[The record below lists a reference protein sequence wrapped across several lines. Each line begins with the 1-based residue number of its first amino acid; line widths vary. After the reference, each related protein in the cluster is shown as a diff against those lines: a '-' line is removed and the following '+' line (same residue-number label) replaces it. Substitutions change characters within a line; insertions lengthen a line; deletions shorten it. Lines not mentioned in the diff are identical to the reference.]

1 MPVRLTPRRLSAA
14 VAAVLT
20 LAAVTAFGVV
30 PIDTADL
37 PPAAL
42 VREQVRAREA
52 AVVTSDAAVFERQ
65 ERVQRG
71 DTLGALLDRLGVRD
85 EDLLGFVR
93 VHSVARQ
100 LLQPQPG
107 RMLSARVD
115 GQGRLVSLHY
125 LERPADLAAQARKL
139 TVDRDAHGQLRAR
152 TEAADVFRSVAIR
165 AAEVRTTLQSAL
177 DSAGIPDEVARQLP
191 DVFEGQLDFNRQIG
205 RGDRVRLVYEVVQL
219 ADSLEPPQPG
229 RILAAEVVDG
239 RRTYRA
245 VWFERT
251 PGRGEYFDYD
261 GKSIKKG
268 FLRAPLDFVRITSG
282 FTEERLHPIWH
293 DVRPHRGIDFA
304 APLGTPV
311 HAIGDGVVE
320 SVGMQSGYGN
330 VVVMRHQGDI
340 TTLYAHLNAF
350 APGLKVGSQL
360 AQGELLGEVGRT
372 GWATGP
378 HLHFEFRIAGEHVD
392 PQSVDL
398 PNSRP
403 LDLAERSRFDLA
415 LAQARHQIALLDSIQ
430 LARFE

>member
-30 PIDTADL
+30 PIDEADL

-42 VREQVRAREA
+42 VREQVRARDA
-52 AVVTSDAAVFERQ
+52 SVVTSDAAVFERQ

-85 EDLLGFVR
+85 DDLLGFVR

-115 GQGRLVSLHY
+115 GQGRLVGLHY
-125 LERPADLAAQARKL
+125 LERPADFGAQARKI

-152 TEAADVFRSVAIR
+152 TESADLFRSVAIR

-293 DVRPHRGIDFA
+293 DVRPHRGIDYA

-350 APGLKVGSQL
+350 APGLKVGRQL